1 MIIGV
6 ENAHKYG
13 HIIYPNDY
21 LNEFWSHYFSKQF
34 LKAVSLVQPYGCGTS
49 EILAFY
55 KCVRHVPLRNHAS
68 D

>member
-13 HIIYPNDY
+13 CISYPNVY

-34 LKAVSLVQPYGCGTS
+34 LKAVVVAVSLVQPYGPGTRDS
-49 EILAFY
+49 CL
-55 KCVRHVPLRNHAS
+55 CVHAHLPLR
-68 D
+68 